1 MPRTSQPGR
10 SVSSRLL
17 EVLFAFRPGRSRLTL
32 AELTRHTGL
41 PHATVRR
48 LALELV
54 RSGALERAPDGAFV
68 VGIRMWRLG
77 TLAPLSLPLRA
88 LAQPYLEDLHA
99 ALRQHVQLA
108 VLDGTA
114 AILIERISAGHA
126 VGLISRV
133 GGRLPLHS
141 SGVGKILLAH
151 APPELLDQVIG
162 QGLTAHTP
170 RTITEPARLRQALD
184 ECRQTGVA
192 VVREETTPGADS
204 VATRVMNADGDV
216 VAALSVVVRTGSV
229 DLNTVRPAVI
239 AAGLG
244 VSRGLGW
251 TPAVRSPAHPLD
263 FSPERSNFSKEKGD
277 RG

>member
-10 SVSSRLL
+10 SVSSRLFD
-17 EVLFAFRPGRSRLTL
+17 VLFAFRPGRTRLTL

-54 RSGALERAPDGAFV
+54 RAGALDRAPDGGFT

-77 TLAPLSLPLRA
+77 TLAPLSLPLRTV
-88 LAQPYLEDLHA
+88 AQPYMEDLHT

-126 VGLISRV
+126 VDLISRV

-151 APPELLDQVIG
+151 TRPELVDQVIE

-170 RTITEPARLRQALD
+170 RTITDPARLRQALE

-192 VVREETTPGADS
+192 VVHEETTPGADS
-204 VATRVMNADGDV
+204 VATRIMNADGDV
-216 VAALSVVVRTGSV
+216 VAALSVVVKTGSV
-229 DLNTVRPAVI
+229 DLHAVRPAVI
-239 AAGLG
+239 AAGLA

-251 TPAVRSPAHPLD
+251 TPTGRTAHYVVRPD
-263 FSPERSNFSKEKGD
+263 W
-277 RG
+277 